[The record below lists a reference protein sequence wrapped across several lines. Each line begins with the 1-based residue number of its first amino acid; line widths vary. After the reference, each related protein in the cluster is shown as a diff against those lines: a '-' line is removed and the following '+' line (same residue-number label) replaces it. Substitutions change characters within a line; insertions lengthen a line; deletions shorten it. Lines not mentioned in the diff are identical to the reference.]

1 MPDGV
6 TWRVRVLRET
16 QTAPRPGRY
25 RGYECDECLALQ
37 AATHA
42 GWAPRE

>member
-25 RGYECDECLALQ
+25 ECDECLALQ